1 MQAAIASTPP
11 SLVHLTAS
19 ELPAVL
25 ATRGVTLLDFTAPWC
40 GPCHALAPIL
50 GELAADYAG
59 RVRIAAIDV
68 QDHPTAAQAFRVTS
82 MQTLVL
88 VRDGREVGRIVG
100 LRARKVIVGALDRAL
115 AGDVAIT
122 GG

>member
-11 SLVHLTAS
+11 ALVHLTAPD
-19 ELPAVL
+19 LPAVL
-25 ATRGVTLLDFTAPWC
+25 AARGVTLLDFTAPWC
-40 GPCHALAPIL
+40 APCHALAPVL
-50 GELAADYAG
+50 GELAAAYAG
-59 RVRIAAIDV
+59 RARIAAIDV
-68 QDHPTAAQAFRVTS
+68 QDHPAVAQAFRVTS
-82 MQTLVL
+82 MPTLVL

-100 LRARKVIVGALDRAL
+100 LRARKVIAGALDRAL